1 MVAKEMSPV
10 RAVHNNVY
18 INVLPP
24 RTHEFSMG
32 AAKDSPAA
40 FFHYA
45 VLPCGWLGVPILTI
59 GLAGICPVCAFA
71 VLFPCG
77 CICAL

>member
-1 MVAKEMSPV
+1 MPVREMSPV

-24 RTHEFSMG
+24 RTHEFFKE
-32 AAKDSPAA
+32 AAKNFPAA

-45 VLPCGWLGVPILTI
+45 VLPCGCLGVPILTI

-71 VLFPCG
+71 ALFPCG
-77 CICAL
+77 CIRAL

>member
-1 MVAKEMSPV
+1 MSPV
-10 RAVHNNVY
+10 RAVHINIY
-18 INVLPP
+18 INVLSP
-24 RTHEFSMG
+24 RIHKFSKE
-32 AAKDSPAA
+32 AAKDFPCR

-45 VLPCGWLGVPILTI
+45 VLPCGWPGVPILTI